1 LLLDKIKVMKKS
13 LPLIC
18 TIFLSGSIVIPP
30 AQAESWLV
38 EGAREVEE
46 LRLQQ
51 LRTVQSESEIA
62 PFSSDGCSGYQSQN
76 WELLAE
82 ALPGFKQRFGDKP
95 PWQNCCVAH
104 DKTYWRGSVVDGY
117 TKRKQA
123 DQTLRQCVAD
133 TGSEMAGELS
143 RKFSSSEE
151 NVRHA
156 FSVTAELMYKAVRL
170 GGQPCSLLPWRWGYG
185 WDNCAFA
192 RTSQI
197 PEHYSNV
204 KSDEHITFFNTAA
217 WFDEDSLNWHV
228 PVHAWIYEPQNS
240 QVRIGLFAAALEA
253 KYDLV
258 PTAETED
265 NFRRRSNLQIADNE
279 RGKEIVIRIA
289 GRDIT
294 LPVSA
299 ENGHV
304 FTILKLPAEV
314 VDAFSDQGRLH
325 YFAVTQSG
333 DNRRFEGDVQL
344 VSGQGFSVI
353 SDIDDTIKISVVTDH
368 RELMDNTFFKDFREV
383 AGMPALYQTLD
394 ARDVSIHFVSSS
406 PWQLY
411 TPLQQFTHN
420 AGFPA
425 ATMSL
430 KYVRFRDETFFN
442 LFKKGTETK
451 PKQIEAILQRYPA
464 RRFILIGDSGE
475 QDPEVYGDIVR
486 RYPTQIQRILI
497 RNVDDSATEDG
508 RYRQAFKNLPG
519 SKWQLF
525 DHPFEIVVDELLK
538 N

>member
-1 LLLDKIKVMKKS
+1 MTAMQKPLS
-13 LPLIC
+13 LIC
-18 TIFLSGSIVIPP
+18 TIFLSGSIAGPSAE
-30 AQAESWLV
+30 AQSWLA
-38 EGAREVEE
+38 EGAREIEE

-51 LRTVQSESEIA
+51 LRTVQSSGEIA

-95 PWQNCCVAH
+95 PWENCCVAH
-104 DKTYWRGSVVDGY
+104 DKIYWRGSVEDGY

-133 TGSEMAGELS
+133 TGSEMAEQLS
-143 RKFSSSEE
+143 QKFASPEE

-156 FSVTAELMYKAVRL
+156 FSMTAELMYKAVRL

-192 RTSQI
+192 KTSQI
-197 PEHYSNV
+197 PVHYSDV
-204 KSDEHITFFNTAA
+204 KVDEHITFFNTAA
-217 WFDEDSLNWHV
+217 WFDKDSLKWRV
-228 PVHAWIYEPQNS
+228 PIHAWVYEPQIS
-240 QVRIGLFAAALEA
+240 QVRIGLLATALEA
-253 KYDLV
+253 KYGLTPSV
-258 PTAETED
+258 ETEG
-265 NFRRRSNLQIADNE
+265 NFRRRSNLIIADNE
-279 RGKEIVIRIA
+279 RGKNVVIRIA
-289 GRDIT
+289 GKDVA
-294 LPVSA
+294 LSASA

-304 FTILKLPAEV
+304 FTILELPPEV

-325 YFAVTQSG
+325 FFAVTQSG

-344 VSGQGFSVI
+344 VSGRGFSVI

-368 RELMDNTFFKDFREV
+368 SKLMDNTFFKDFREV
-383 AGMPALYQTLD
+383 AGMPALFQTLD
-394 ARDVSIHFVSSS
+394 AHDVSIHFVSSS

-411 TPLQQFTHN
+411 TPLQQFTRN

-425 ATMSL
+425 GTMSL
-430 KYVRFRDETFFN
+430 KSLRFRDETFFN

-451 PKQIEAILQRYPA
+451 PKQIEAILQRYPG

-475 QDPEVYGDIVR
+475 QDPEVYGDIAR
-486 RYPTQIQRILI
+486 RYPAQIERILI
-497 RNVDDSATEDG
+497 RNVDDSAIQDS
-508 RYRQAFKNLPG
+508 RYQEAFENLSS

-525 DHPFEIVVDELLK
+525 DRPSEIVIDELLR

>member
-1 LLLDKIKVMKKS
+1 MQKTLS
-13 LPLIC
+13 LIC
-18 TIFLSGSIVIPP
+18 AMFLSGSVVALP
-30 AQAESWLV
+30 AQAQSWLA

-51 LRTVQSESEIA
+51 LRTIQTEGEIT
-62 PFSSDGCSGYQSQN
+62 PFSSDGCSGYQSKN

-95 PWQNCCVAH
+95 PWENCCVAH
-104 DKTYWRGSVVDGY
+104 DKIYWRGSVVDGF

-133 TGSEMAGELS
+133 TGSEMAAELS
-143 RKFSSSEE
+143 QKFASSED
-151 NVRHA
+151 NVRHT

-192 RTSQI
+192 KTSQI
-197 PEHYSNV
+197 PEYYSNV
-204 KSDEHITFFNTAA
+204 KFDEHITFFNTAA
-217 WFDEDSLNWHV
+217 WFDEESLDWHV
-228 PVHAWIYEPQNS
+228 PIHAWIYEPQIS
-240 QVRIGLFAAALEA
+240 QVRIGLFAAVLEA
-253 KYDLV
+253 KYDLT
-258 PTAETED
+258 PTAETEG
-265 NFRRRSNLQIADNE
+265 NFRQRSNLLIADNE
-279 RGKEIVIRIA
+279 RGKHIVIRIA
-289 GRDIT
+289 GRDIS
-294 LPVSA
+294 LPASA

-304 FTILKLPAEV
+304 LTILKLPSDV
-314 VDAFSDQGRLH
+314 VNAFSDQARLH

-333 DNRRFEGDVQL
+333 DDRRFEGDVEL
-344 VSGQGFSVI
+344 VSGKGFSVI
-353 SDIDDTIKISVVTDH
+353 SDIDDTIKISDVTDH

-383 AGMPALYQTLD
+383 AGMPALYRTLY

-411 TPLQQFTHN
+411 TPLQQFIHN

-430 KYVRFRDETFFN
+430 KSVRFRDETFSN

-451 PKQIEAILQRYPA
+451 PNQIETILQRYPG

-475 QDPEVYGDIVR
+475 QDPEVYGDIAG

-497 RNVDDSATEDG
+497 RNVDDSATGDG
-508 RYRQAFKNLPG
+508 RYQEAFKNL
-519 SKWQLF
+519 SSRKWQLF
-525 DHPFEIVVDELLK
+525 DLFSEIVVDELLR